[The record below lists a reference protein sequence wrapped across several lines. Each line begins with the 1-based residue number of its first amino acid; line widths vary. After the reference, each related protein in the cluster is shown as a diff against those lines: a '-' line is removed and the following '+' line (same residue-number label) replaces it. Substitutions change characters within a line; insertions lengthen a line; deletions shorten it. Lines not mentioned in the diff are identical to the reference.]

1 MSLNLVVHLQ
11 ILMTFLGSSAVLVLF
26 FGAVFRISP
35 LDSGVF
41 GDRFVE
47 IHLAGN
53 GGRQPFEFPPPNSVG
68 TFAFAAPDELGDG
81 GEGVRARL
89 VGRRIFRRRKPKM

>member
-1 MSLNLVVHLQ
+1 MSLNLVVHFQ

-68 TFAFAAPDELGDG
+68 TFAFAAP
-81 GEGVRARL
+81 
-89 VGRRIFRRRKPKM
+89 